1 MRKIRPDSR
10 VAAFVAIA
18 AALLGGCAH
27 TSPTQPAAPVARAPE
42 AARAAAA
49 QKTVAAPIAQTA
61 VAAPAP
67 PAAAPPAPAV
77 PEVERSV
84 GLPKPDTYVVQ
95 AGDTLA
101 LIARRPEIYG
111 DASMWM
117 MLYRGNLSQ
126 IASVDWL
133 CPGQVLSVP
142 RNFSEAD
149 VKAVREEA
157 LRRAP
162 WPPGAKATPTYFCRG
177 LPGSSAATG
186 APAAAAD
193 AAAGKSTGGVSG
205 KAPASAAPQPAAAAG
220 SPSADGP
227 AKSSGATPSRA
238 PVTEATA
245 TMKTPAG
252 QAPAV
257 AAVNGAAAA
266 RAAGTGSGQAGVGA
280 ASSAAARGEPAAAPA
295 TPTPVTVGLSRDA
308 FRDAARRA
316 YNVGDIAWATYY
328 YRQHLLKSPRDAE
341 ALGELGNIYY
351 RAGNLAVAAG
361 LYYDAARVLI
371 DRGNR
376 SRAAQ
381 LLLAV
386 SEGNPALADDLHA
399 RLVSPAP
406 R

>member
-10 VAAFVAIA
+10 VAALVAMA

-27 TSPTQPAAPVARAPE
+27 TLPTQPAAPVARAPE
-42 AARAAAA
+42 PARPAAA
-49 QKTVAAPIAQTA
+49 QKAVAAPVAQTA

-67 PAAAPPAPAV
+67 PAETPQTPAV
-77 PEVERSV
+77 SEAERSV

-162 WPPGAKATPTYFCRG
+162 WPPGAKATPIYFCRG
-177 LPGSSAATG
+177 LPASSGAAA
-186 APAAAAD
+186 APAKPAD
-193 AAAGKSTGGVSG
+193 AAARKSAGGVTG
-205 KAPASAAPQPAAAAG
+205 KARAPVAPQPAAAAG
-220 SPSADGP
+220 TSSADGP
-227 AKSSGATPSRA
+227 AKSAGATPPRA
-238 PVTEATA
+238 PVAEATA
-245 TMKTPAG
+245 IAPAG
-252 QAPAV
+252 QASAVPA
-257 AAVNGAAAA
+257 ANGAAAA
-266 RAAGTGSGQAGVGA
+266 PAAGTGSGRTGVGA
-280 ASSAAARGEPAAAPA
+280 ASSAAARGETAAAPT

-316 YNVGDIAWATYY
+316 YNVGDMPWATYY
-328 YRQHLLKSPRDAE
+328 YRQHLQKSPRDAA

-386 SEGNPALADDLHA
+386 SEGNPALADDLYA
-399 RLVSPAP
+399 RLMAPAP